1 MIVVVAFI
9 QIKEGKVHKFLEIF
23 KANVPNVLAEEGCI
37 EYMPTV
43 DVPAESI
50 PQELNPNMVTVIEKW
65 RSVEDLQAHL
75 NAPHMMD
82 YRDKVED
89 LVVDVSLKIVQE
101 A

>member
-1 MIVVVAFI
+1 MIVVVASI
-9 QIKEGKVHKFLEIF
+9 RVKEGRVPDFLKIF
-23 KANVPNVLAEEGCI
+23 KANVPNVQAEEGCI

-50 PQELNPNMVTVIEKW
+50 PQELNPNVVSVIEKW

-89 LVVDVSLKIVQE
+89 LVEHVSIRILRE

>member
-1 MIVVVAFI
+1 MIVVVASI
-9 QIKEGKVHKFLEIF
+9 RVKEGRVPDFLKIF

-37 EYMPTV
+37 EYLPTV

-50 PQELNPNMVTVIEKW
+50 PQELNPNVVSVIEKW

-89 LVVDVSLKIVQE
+89 LVEHVSIRVLRE

>member
-1 MIVVVAFI
+1 MIVVVASI
-9 QIKEGKVHKFLEIF
+9 QVKEGRVDEFLKVF

-37 EYMPTV
+37 EYLPAV

-50 PQELNPNMVTVIEKW
+50 PQELNPKVVTVVEKW
-65 RSVEDLQAHL
+65 RSVEDLKAHL
-75 NAPHMMD
+75 NAPHMLD

-89 LVVDVSLKIVQE
+89 MVEHVSIRVLRE

>member
-1 MIVVVAFI
+1 MIVVVASI
-9 QIKEGKVHKFLEIF
+9 RVKEGRVPDFLKIF

-50 PQELNPNMVTVIEKW
+50 PQELNPNVVSVIEKW

-89 LVVDVSLKIVQE
+89 LVEHVSIRVLME

>member
-1 MIVVVAFI
+1 MIVVVASI
-9 QIKEGKVHKFLEIF
+9 RVKEGRVPDFLKIF

-37 EYMPTV
+37 EYLPTV

-50 PQELNPNMVTVIEKW
+50 PQELNPNVVSVIEKW

-89 LVVDVSLKIVQE
+89 LVEHVSIRVLME

>member
-1 MIVVVAFI
+1 MIVVVASI
-9 QIKEGKVHKFLEIF
+9 RVKEGRVPDFLKIF

-50 PQELNPNMVTVIEKW
+50 PQELNPNVVSVIEKW

-89 LVVDVSLKIVQE
+89 LVEHVSIRVLRE